1 MSKTQK
7 ALGLLARGKTVRE
20 AATEAGIAEPTL
32 YAAMKRIKEQSA
44 AGKERCP
51 CCGQVVREGF
61 EVDLSVDLSALR
73 KKGEGKV

>member
-7 ALGLLARGKTVRE
+7 ALTLVDQGVTVRE
-20 AATEAGIAEPTL
+20 AAKEAGIAEPTL
-32 YAAMKRIKEQSA
+32 YAALKRLKEQNA

-61 EVDLSVDLSALR
+61 AINHAILKEST
-73 KKGEGKV
+73 K